1 MKQYGNFSGLWELC
15 AYSDAEY
22 VRNNYTWKRVQDTS
36 FLFNGIFVECNYWS
50 QKKSLYWLHNKNN
63 QW

>member
-22 VRNNYTWKRVQDTS
+22 VGNNDTWKRFQDT
-36 FLFNGIFVECNYWS
+36 FFYLTEYLLNVITGVRKVTILVT
-50 QKKSLYWLHNKNN
+50 
-63 QW
+63 